1 MMSSNLVSRPVS
13 QLTNNQLHSGLP
25 SDGYGAPLAPPS
37 SSYGPPPSSS
47 GYSPPST
54 GYFTPTSSYSPPGS
68 GQGGTGGF
76 PGTIGGIPGRNVPDV
91 VDMIESG
98 VSDAFCASAR
108 SFNTRNAKILFDET
122 LFEKGKMF
130 SLADGD
136 FKVTR
141 TTI

>member
-1 MMSSNLVSRPVS
+1 MMSSNLVSPV
-13 QLTNNQLHSGLP
+13 TGNQVSRP

-37 SSYGPPPSSS
+37 SSYGPPSN
-47 GYSPPST
+47 SPPSASY
-54 GYFTPTSSYSPPGS
+54 GSPTAGRPGS
-68 GQGGTGGF
+68 SGGRFPGGGGGTFGG
-76 PGTIGGIPGRNVPDV
+76 GRDV
-91 VDMIESG
+91 REMIEGG

-136 FKVTR
+136 FEVCCFMAQKMVDKS
-141 TTI
+141 